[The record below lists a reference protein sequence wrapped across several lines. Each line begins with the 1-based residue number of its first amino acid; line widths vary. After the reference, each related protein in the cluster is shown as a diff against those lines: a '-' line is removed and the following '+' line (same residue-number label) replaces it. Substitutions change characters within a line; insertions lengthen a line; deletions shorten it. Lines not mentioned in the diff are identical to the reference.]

1 VRRAL
6 ALVLLAACRAAP
18 IPDTERYPAGTP
30 FTARYLRADGTRIRY
45 VDAGQ
50 GTPVIFIHGLGES
63 LYAWRHNLGPV
74 QAAGFRVV
82 ALDERGFGGSDKPA
96 QGYGNADLARVVVAL
111 MDSLHLANAALVG
124 HSMGGAIAAE
134 TAIRSPD
141 RVRGLVLIDAAGL
154 GVRQPALLRAA
165 RWPVAGALVVA
176 LRGRGTVEGLLRATY
191 ADASKVTASDV
202 DQYYA
207 PVAEPGYGRALRAV
221 LREFRFDGLV
231 GRLDSVA
238 APTLVLWGEQ
248 DRLVPM
254 TLGHLLALQL
264 PRSAFLSVPH
274 AGHAVQEEAPDE
286 VNHLLIKFLK
296 DGLPRVPENLA
307 WSDTPDGWRIGPKR
321 RRFHQP
327 PG

>member
-1 VRRAL
+1 MKRAL
-6 ALVLLAACRAAP
+6 PLVLLIACRAASL
-18 IPDTERYPAGTP
+18 PDTERYPAGTP
-30 FTARYLRADGTRIRY
+30 FTARYLQADGTRIRY

-63 LYAWRHNLGPV
+63 LYAWRHNLGAV

-82 ALDERGFGGSDKPA
+82 AFDQRGSGGSDKPA
-96 QGYGNADLARVVVAL
+96 QGYSNADLARLLVAV
-111 MDSLHLANAALVG
+111 MDSLHIASAALVG

-165 RWPVAGALVVA
+165 RWPLVGALVVA
-176 LRGRGTVEGLLRATY
+176 LRGRATVERLLRATY
-191 ADASKVTASDV
+191 ADARKVTAADV

-207 PVAEPGYGRALRAV
+207 PVAEPEYGLALRGV
-221 LREFRFDGLV
+221 LWEFRFDGLV

-248 DRLVPM
+248 DRLVPIA
-254 TLGHLLALQL
+254 LGHLLAAQL
-264 PRSAFLSVPH
+264 PRSAFLSVSH

-286 VNHLLIKFLK
+286 VNRLIIKFLRE
-296 DGLPRVPENLA
+296 GLPRVPENLA
-307 WSDTPDGWRIGPKR
+307 GASRLPDVDFINHPVEERG
-321 RRFHQP
+321 F
-327 PG
+327 